1 MNVADEGVLAFRN
14 EAPAKGDMFGLVAE
28 TIVFRE
34 SNGIYRSPPFPPPL
48 PKRGKENGIQRGGCT
63 ENGLDQMCLKMDF
76 DEEMCNTLSQ
86 SFIA

>member
-1 MNVADEGVLAFRN
+1 LNVADGGVLSFRN
-14 EAPAKGDMFGLVAE
+14 EAPDKGDMFGLVAE

-34 SNGIYRSPPFPPPL
+34 SNGIPPL